1 MPDNDLSDILN
12 FRLLLTL
19 AIIAILVSLVFHFF
33 FVKNIAVDFTEIYF
47 PEPDSLPGDVYLG
60 QDYNVTFVVRN
71 AGQNPTTLDVDA
83 KIEFYK
89 LYDVTEGIYK
99 CVARQRQKAM
109 LQWVQGNK
117 STFEYLFAGP
127 YDIEPEQAQ
136 IPKAFIT
143 ESSDYADIDWPY
155 YTITYRFKEVLQS
168 GNFSTYFHDN
178 GTLKYAFV
186 IYPGDPSIEAVYKSN
201 GSIVSEWKSLNLTPL
216 KADNS
221 VEIRYNETMSYYLNG
236 EIVFNFTPDNATIG
250 RPDFK
255 AEDNIVV
262 LGSLL
267 MYKET
272 PVEITEAGDIREYS
286 INNKIIL
293 GIIENL
299 SQEVNTDVPLFRQEQ
314 YYYFEC
320 PNDECDSLK
329 AYLDGN
335 YDVYKFNNHFGNAS
349 EENIL
354 GMLTPL
360 EEQVYQSYY
369 LSSNGT
375 AKELDWENFTLR
387 LSWQTFSRQKT
398 FLLSLKNNLSIL
410 IRGTDIYVITNNETE
425 SVAYKVSNELEESA
439 PNELM
444 IESWGGKLVFYM
456 NKRPFHRI
464 NWKLSVGDFEMKVS
478 NSFVIFSDIVVFNDQ
493 PGCKRISIDQACRIV
508 YRQSTGRQLVQAR
521 PIRAVTTPVE
531 ISAELTMALFLAVGE
546 FFQDEAATSR
556 EYAGGGNETGIV
568 GTLPYQQPGLT
579 IADLLDYEIDID
591 ASLINENIPSEK
603 FVFAGPTA
611 QVSNFEN
618 YSFSYSF
625 YLLEGLGLLDTSF
638 FQDDRLLLSVIISKQ
653 AKEAYLFRNL
663 YGTLT
668 KDTASLNLTWNDRNN
683 FDFVKE
689 MNETTIYI
697 NRIPLFAF
705 SEPNVS
711 KGYFGISSYNTY
723 VELTGINLFNKERQ
737 RRIQFNIDKDPCSL
751 KKVGEVQMTKDSLY
765 LGGGEAQSYHSTFRP
780 EGDFDYG
787 KATFTTT
794 NEQGNQTEIH
804 FWVIR
809 HD

>member
-1 MPDNDLSDILN
+1 M
-12 FRLLLTL
+12 
-19 AIIAILVSLVFHFF
+19 
-33 FVKNIAVDFTEIYF
+33 
-47 PEPDSLPGDVYLG
+47 
-60 QDYNVTFVVRN
+60 
-71 AGQNPTTLDVDA
+71 
-83 KIEFYK
+83 
-89 LYDVTEGIYK
+89 
-99 CVARQRQKAM
+99 
-109 LQWVQGNK
+109 
-117 STFEYLFAGP
+117 
-127 YDIEPEQAQ
+127 
-136 IPKAFIT
+136 
-143 ESSDYADIDWPY
+143 
-155 YTITYRFKEVLQS
+155 
-168 GNFSTYFHDN
+168 
-178 GTLKYAFV
+178 
-186 IYPGDPSIEAVYKSN
+186 
-201 GSIVSEWKSLNLTPL
+201 
-216 KADNS
+216 
-221 VEIRYNETMSYYLNG
+221 
-236 EIVFNFTPDNATIG
+236 
-250 RPDFK
+250 
-255 AEDNIVV
+255 
-262 LGSLL
+262 
-267 MYKET
+267 
-272 PVEITEAGDIREYS
+272 
-286 INNKIIL
+286 
-293 GIIENL
+293 
-299 SQEVNTDVPLFRQEQ
+299 
-314 YYYFEC
+314 
-320 PNDECDSLK
+320 
-329 AYLDGN
+329 
-335 YDVYKFNNHFGNAS
+335 
-349 EENIL
+349 
-354 GMLTPL
+354 
-360 EEQVYQSYY
+360 
-369 LSSNGT
+369 
-375 AKELDWENFTLR
+375 
-387 LSWQTFSRQKT
+387 
-398 FLLSLKNNLSIL
+398 
-410 IRGTDIYVITNNETE
+410 
-425 SVAYKVSNELEESA
+425 A
-439 PNELM
+439 P
-444 IESWGGKLVFYM
+444 
-456 NKRPFHRI
+456 
-464 NWKLSVGDFEMKVS
+464 
-478 NSFVIFSDIVVFNDQ
+478 
-493 PGCKRISIDQACRIV
+493 
-508 YRQSTGRQLVQAR
+508 
-521 PIRAVTTPVE
+521 
-531 ISAELTMALFLAVGE
+531 FLAVGE